1 MDAVDWSAFSAAE
14 VLTFADT
21 VARVA
26 RDLAR
31 SVPAPRG
38 TPLFGLDMT
47 VADPELL
54 DRFSRHGIF
63 RKYQRAVALGSG
75 LGGVQRWW
83 SVHFGCRVLSV
94 DPHAGVI
101 EAAERLGAPTGLAE
115 RSTFRV
121 APLDNL
127 PLRAEQFTHAWSVE
141 DLTAQSNPAAIL
153 REALRVLRPA
163 GLLTIAL
170 RGAAPDAPEV
180 ARLEADR
187 GRGQAAPVTRAA
199 VCGLSRRVRPARGA
213 VGRLRRRAA
222 RATARAR
229 HAAHRGSLRSRRP
242 RPAVRRA
249 PLVAARA
256 LSLAR
261 CACYRA
267 RIRLVEDFRWL
278 SSLSSPRS
286 R

>member
-14 VLTFADT
+14 VLAFADT
-21 VARVA
+21 VTRVA

-141 DLTAQSNPAAIL
+141 DLTAQPNPAAIL

-180 ARLEADR
+180 ARWAAAAT
-187 GRGQAAPVTRAA
+187 GVGFQAIAVKPLPSPELPYAVYHAEYVLRAA
-199 VCGLSRRVRPARGA
+199 LSNGFDGEQRARLLELA
-213 VGRLRRRAA
+213 TRLTAARSDRAA
-222 RATARAR
+222 RVLLFAE
-229 HAAHRGSLRSRRP
+229 RP
-242 RPAVRRA
+242 
-249 PLVAARA
+249 
-256 LSLAR
+256 S
-261 CACYRA
+261 
-267 RIRLVEDFRWL
+267 
-278 SSLSSPRS
+278 
-286 R
+286 

>member
-1 MDAVDWSAFSAAE
+1 MAIPRISSYIGRERNSTTMDAVDWSAFSAAE
-14 VLTFADT
+14 VLAFADA

-31 SVPAPRG
+31 AVPAPRG
-38 TPLFGLDMT
+38 APLFGLDMT
-47 VADPELL
+47 LADPELL

-63 RKYQRAVALGSG
+63 RKYQRAIALGSG

-101 EAAERLGAPTGLAE
+101 EAAERLGALTGLAE
-115 RSTFRV
+115 RCTFRV

-141 DLTAQSNPAAIL
+141 DLSAYTDPAAIL

-170 RGAAPDAPEV
+170 RSAAPDAPAV
-180 ARLEADR
+180 ARWAD
-187 GRGQAAPVTRAA
+187 AAT
-199 VCGLSRRVRPARGA
+199 A
-213 VGRLRRRAA
+213 VGFQSLVVKPLPSPELPYAVYHAEYVLRVAFSAGVGDERRARLLELATRLAAA
-222 RATARAR
+222 RSDRTARVLLFAE
-229 HAAHRGSLRSRRP
+229 RP
-242 RPAVRRA
+242 
-249 PLVAARA
+249 
-256 LSLAR
+256 S
-261 CACYRA
+261 
-267 RIRLVEDFRWL
+267 
-278 SSLSSPRS
+278 
-286 R
+286 